1 MNIAVIL
8 GMLPTLLM
16 FLAVI
21 VFLLI
26 FAKWFLQEIARICDE
41 DYEDIQ
47 YVNKKKNR

>member
-1 MNIAVIL
+1 MDIDVIL

-41 DYEDIQ
+41 DYDEIR
-47 YVNKKKNR
+47 YVNNKKNR